1 MPTDRAFPAG
11 LLTLLIAAL
20 VAGCSSEPLAPQPA
34 VVAPSATTSVA
45 PGLAPP
51 AASATQF
58 TAAERAFAYRVALK
72 NEYEIEVSKV
82 AVHKAISPVVREL
95 AETMLSQ
102 QSRMNDEL
110 VAIMTARGMNAPR
123 GLPADRATK
132 LHRLANLPRSEA
144 FDNGYVKVIGIEDRR
159 AAIAAFEKARHD
171 VRDRDL
177 RAYIDRSLAIL
188 RSHLTMAQGVAA
200 SMPG

>member
-1 MPTDRAFPAG
+1 MQSARAFPIA
-11 LLTLLIAAL
+11 LVTLFAAL
-20 VAGCSSEPLAPQPA
+20 VAGCSSEPVAPTPA
-34 VVAPSATTSVA
+34 VVAPSAS
-45 PGLAPP
+45 
-51 AASATQF
+51 ASAAPAVGAPVTGF
-58 TAAERAFAYRVALK
+58 TSAERAFAWHVALK
-72 NEYEIEVSKV
+72 NVYEIEVSKL
-82 AVHKAISPVVREL
+82 AVQKATSPAVRDL

-110 VAIMTARGMNAPR
+110 AAIMKAHGVAAPK

-132 LHRLANLPRSEA
+132 LHRLAGLPRSEA

-159 AAIAAFEKARHD
+159 SGIAMFEKARRD

-200 SMPG
+200 SISG

>member
-1 MPTDRAFPAG
+1 MPSYRAFQAG
-11 LLTLLIAAL
+11 LITLSLVL
-20 VAGCSSEPLAPQPA
+20 VAGCSSVPLAPQPA
-34 VVAPSATTSVA
+34 VVAPSATTSAA
-45 PGLAPP
+45 PGVAPP
-51 AASATQF
+51 AASAAQF

-82 AVHKAISPVVREL
+82 AVTKALSPVVRER

-102 QSRMNDEL
+102 QSRLNDEL
-110 VAIMTARGMNAPR
+110 MAIMAARGMHPPR

-132 LHRLANLPRSEA
+132 LHRLASLPRSEA
-144 FDNGYVKVIGIEDRR
+144 FDSGYVKVIGIEDRR
-159 AAIAAFEKARHD
+159 SAIAMFEKARHD

-200 SMPG
+200 SMSG